1 MKIILLALII
11 LIITS
16 GCGSAEKRI
25 PDGSSLVNSSHLDSL
40 YEEINVNGKL
50 MGIIHIYSNY
60 PDYKWIGDEDEGI
73 ACVDDAARAAVFYLG
88 NYEFKKDANSLLKA
102 ERLLEFLLFMQADTG
117 FFYNFIFPDHSIN
130 TTHKNSMPSADWWS
144 WRAMWA
150 LSEGYKDLKDI
161 KPELS
166 ARISAALVK
175 AVSAAEQFLPAEENT
190 EEINGIQLPEWLPA
204 ASASDQAAVL
214 LLAFT
219 NIYEETGDTAL
230 IPYSEKLCRGI
241 LMMKKGDSTEVPY
254 GAFLSWQNVWHAYGS
269 SQSYAL
275 LKAYKILK
283 RSDLKTAA
291 LNEINF
297 FYDFLL
303 KKNFLN
309 SFEIVKEGSGFSFSK
324 EERFSQIAYGIRPM
338 IFACLEAFSITKD
351 TAYAVKAEE
360 IAGWFFGKNPAGARM
375 YNPSDGKCFDGIN
388 SETELNL
395 NSGAESTIE
404 ALLSMQML
412 ERYGIDRNV
421 LMKKNPDQK

>member
-1 MKIILLALII
+1 MKIILLASII
-11 LIITS
+11 LLIFTS
-16 GCGSAEKRI
+16 CGSAEKGM
-25 PDGSSLVNSSHLDSL
+25 PDDSSLVNSSHLDSL
-40 YEEINVNGKL
+40 YEEISIDGRM

-60 PDYKWIGDEDEGI
+60 PEYKWTGDDDEGI

-88 NYEFKKDANSLLKA
+88 NYESQKDANSLLKA
-102 ERLLEFLLFMQADTG
+102 ERLLEFLLFMQSDTG

-130 TTHKNSMPSADWWS
+130 TTHKNSIPSADWWS

-150 LSEGYKDLKDI
+150 LSEGYKDLKNI

-166 ARISAALVK
+166 VRISTALLK
-175 AVSAAEQFLPAEENT
+175 SVSAAEKSFPAEENT
-190 EEINGIQLPEWLPA
+190 EEINGIVVPEWLPA
-204 ASASDQAAVL
+204 SSASDQAAVL

-283 RSDLKTAA
+283 RSDIKTAA
-291 LNEINF
+291 LSEINF

-303 KKNFLN
+303 KENFLN
-309 SFEIVKEGSGFSFSK
+309 SFEVIKDSSGFSFSK
-324 EERFSQIAYGIRPM
+324 EDKFSQIAYGIRPM

-351 TAYAVKAEE
+351 TAYADKAEE
-360 IAGWFFGKNPAGARM
+360 IAGWFFGKNPAGSRM

-412 ERYGIDRNV
+412 ERYGIHRNDI
-421 LMKKNPDQK
+421 MKKNSDQK